1 MMGMLFFRK
10 IFSDTLKFKGK
21 WSRKNITILVAFSL
35 TMLIGIY
42 IVIADLIGVVLSVY
56 PIQVFD
62 GLLLFVAAMMGITV
76 ADKKLNSESDGTPP
90 VENVNDSN

>member
-1 MMGMLFFRK
+1 MLFFLKK
-10 IFSDTLKFKGK
+10 ILNDTLKFRGK

-42 IVIADLIGVVLSVY
+42 IVTADLIGVTLSIY

-62 GLLLFVAAMMGITV
+62 GLLVFVAAMMGITV
-76 ADKKLNSESDGTPP
+76 ADKKLNNDDTP
-90 VENVNDSN
+90 NVDNN

>member
-1 MMGMLFFRK
+1 MLFFLKK
-10 IFSDTLKFKGK
+10 ILNDTLKFRGK

-42 IVIADLIGVVLSVY
+42 IVTADLIGVTLSIY

-62 GLLLFVAAMMGITV
+62 GLLVFVAAMMGITV
-76 ADKKLNSESDGTPP
+76 ADKKLNNDDTP
-90 VENVNDSN
+90 NIDNN